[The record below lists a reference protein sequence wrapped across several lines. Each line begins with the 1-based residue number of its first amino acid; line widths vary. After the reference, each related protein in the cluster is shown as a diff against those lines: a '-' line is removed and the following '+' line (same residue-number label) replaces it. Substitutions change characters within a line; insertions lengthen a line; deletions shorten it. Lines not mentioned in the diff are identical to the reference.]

1 MLGSRIGTEPAI
13 SSRRF
18 VPQLVAHEP
27 GSAGEELQVHAAASS
42 RSCPHWPM
50 NAPDG
55 IRAASVALRDL
66 LQLWDRAERLLPAPN
81 RAGAAE
87 CESDGIPG
95 HTIDVDLLLL
105 KASLAPDAARAITL
119 QLVEL
124 AEQFSTVTRWLMR
137 SAQSSYDSVQRGPY
151 QQQVLAVLRDDH
163 RVIARDWLGAD
174 MNAAVARLLLR
185 AARVLTSED
194 LSQRAIHDDLLGSR
208 GLRVPLQAACEM
220 LARAGVLATD
230 CTAFVRSFDEQ
241 WLALRG
247 EISAT
252 MALYPLGDSAPVA
265 SHQA

>member
-1 MLGSRIGTEPAI
+1 MLGSRAGTGLAA
-13 SSRRF
+13 SSRRLM
-18 VPQLVAHEP
+18 PQLDARGP
-27 GSAGEELQVHAAASS
+27 GTQGEELEVHDATSG

-55 IRAASVALRDL
+55 IRAASVALHEL
-66 LQLWDRAERLLPAPN
+66 VQLWERAERLLPVPN
-81 RAGAAE
+81 RSGAVGS
-87 CESDGIPG
+87 ESEGMPG
-95 HTIDVDLLLL
+95 NAIDVDLLLL
-105 KASLAPDAARAITL
+105 KASLAPDTVRAITL
-119 QLVEL
+119 ALVEL

-137 SAQSSYDSVQRGPY
+137 SAQSSYESVQRVRY

-185 AARVLTSED
+185 AAQVLTSED

-220 LARAGVLATD
+220 LERAGVLASD

-247 EISAT
+247 EISST
-252 MALYPLGDSAPVA
+252 MTLYPIGDSAPA
-265 SHQA
+265 ARRQA